1 MRSGTRGLA
10 AALLLVVLSACGG
23 AKPPQAEA
31 VSAAQAAAPPSD
43 NLNLALVPPP
53 AVPGEAPR
61 RAVSSDAIGKNA
73 NELRALFGQPA
84 QLRREAPAEVWQ
96 YVAEAPACV
105 LLFVLYPTE
114 TPGVQRV
121 QHAEALPRR
130 RGAAV
135 DDAACVAALLKTPP
149 APGKPVS

>member
-1 MRSGTRGLA
+1 MRSVARGIV
-10 AALLLVVLSACGG
+10 AALLLAVLSACGG

-31 VSAAQAAAPPSD
+31 VSAPQPAPSPAD
-43 NLNLALVPPP
+43 TLNLALVPPP
-53 AVPGEAPR
+53 SVPGEAPR

-73 NELRALFGQPA
+73 TELRALFGQPA

-96 YVAEAPACV
+96 YLAETPACV

-130 RGAAV
+130 RGSQIS
-135 DDAACVAALLKTPP
+135 DADCVAALLKTSP